1 MRLFDFAQALA
12 DDRGDA
18 QRSWRTV
25 LEETQS
31 EGSQGLPSEVSGIP
45 FRTERCLASFGK
57 HFEEHQ
63 VNLTHPR
70 TLRRVNVTMRRY
82 LLKSLL
88 SWTLLIVCSAT
99 LTIKVPGNLPPL
111 PASSRATLSTLGA
124 TFSASVTVRNDFVF
138 HDTPSGNYDLSI
150 ACRDWAFERGLVI
163 VAESPDDANPT
174 ERNKPSSFQ
183 VWRPMRGGW
192 DKRALKGS
200 DDAAEAIVDVRL
212 LGGRAFYEE
221 RQGCESLVQ

>member
-1 MRLFDFAQALA
+1 
-12 DDRGDA
+12 
-18 QRSWRTV
+18 
-25 LEETQS
+25 
-31 EGSQGLPSEVSGIP
+31 
-45 FRTERCLASFGK
+45 
-57 HFEEHQ
+57 
-63 VNLTHPR
+63 
-70 TLRRVNVTMRRY
+70 MRRY

-124 TFSASVTVRNDFVF
+124 TFSALVTVRNDFVF

-163 VAESPDDANPT
+163 VAESPDDANLT
-174 ERNKPSSFQ
+174 KRNKPSSFQ
-183 VWRPMRGGW
+183 IWRPVRGGW
-192 DKRALKGS
+192 DKGALKGS

-221 RQGCESLVQ
+221 RQGCESLVQRRRSYISHLLS